1 MLFAGSQ
8 KAPLKRD
15 GKIIPLIKIIIIVL
29 IELVRTVL
37 EGRGS
42 KVLNIA
48 LKKVNITL
56 EKVRMDG

>member
-15 GKIIPLIKIIIIVL
+15 GKIIPLIKIITIIVL

-37 EGRGS
+37 EGRG

-56 EKVRMDG
+56 ERVRMDG